1 MHNSTVRNEPGRGGR
16 VALAALSALALA
28 LALSARPGAAEDSAD
43 VYREFFGVIQTV
55 SGKEMF
61 VDNRMGDKLKF
72 SPADDVKVVDATG
85 NPERKK
91 EKWSDL
97 KKADWVTV
105 SWKMMD
111 KPRKAYIV
119 KVMPPKEEAGEFV
132 E

>member
-1 MHNSTVRNEPGRGGR
+1 MRRSFVRNKLGPGAWA
-16 VALAALSALALA
+16 ALAAAALALA
-28 LALSARPGAAEDSAD
+28 VPARPVAAEESAD
-43 VYREFFGVIQTV
+43 VYREFFGVVQNI

-72 SPADDVKVVDATG
+72 IPAEDVKVVDATP
-85 NPERKK
+85 NAERKK
-91 EKWSDL
+91 EKWGDL
-97 KKADWVTV
+97 KKNDWVNV

>member
-1 MHNSTVRNEPGRGGR
+1 MRKSLTRNALAAG
-16 VALAALSALALA
+16 ALAALAAGALALA
-28 LALSARPGAAEDSAD
+28 APARRSAAQEGAD
-43 VYREFFGVIQTV
+43 VYREFFGIVQAV
-55 SGKEMF
+55 SGKELL

-72 SPADDVKVVDATG
+72 VPADDVKVVDATG

-91 EKWSDL
+91 EKWGDL
-97 KKADWVTV
+97 KKSDWVNV

>member
-1 MHNSTVRNEPGRGGR
+1 MRNCFAEKGTRRVGGGA
-16 VALAALSALALA
+16 VLAALFALALA
-28 LALSARPGAAEDSAD
+28 WAIPAAPVAAQESGD
-43 VYREFFGVIQTV
+43 VYREFFGLVQSV
-55 SGKEMF
+55 SSKEMV

-72 SPADDVKVVDATG
+72 VPAEDPQIVDATSS
-85 NPERKK
+85 ERKK

-97 KKADWVTV
+97 KKNDWVTV

>member
-1 MHNSTVRNEPGRGGR
+1 MRTSFANQLALG
-16 VALAALSALALA
+16 ALATLAVGVLALA
-28 LALSARPGAAEDSAD
+28 VPARPGAAQEGAD
-43 VYREFFGVIQTV
+43 VYREFFGVVQSV
-55 SGKEMF
+55 SGRELL

-72 SPADDVKVVDATG
+72 VPAEDVQVVDATA

-91 EKWSDL
+91 EKWGDL
-97 KKADWVTV
+97 KKSDWVNV

-119 KVMPPKEEAGEFV
+119 KVMPPKEESGEFV

>member
-1 MHNSTVRNEPGRGGR
+1 MRNSLVRYEPAR
-16 VALAALSALALA
+16 VGPGALAALSALALA
-28 LALSARPGAAEDSAD
+28 LSAGPGAAQESSD
-43 VYREFFGVIQTV
+43 VYREFFGVVQTV

-72 SPADDVKVVDATG
+72 VPADEVTVVDATG

-91 EKWSDL
+91 EKWADL
-97 KKADWVTV
+97 KKNDWVNV

-119 KVMPPKEEAGEFV
+119 KVMPPKEEAGEF
-132 E
+132 EE

>member
-1 MHNSTVRNEPGRGGR
+1 MRKTFTRNGPALG
-16 VALAALSALALA
+16 ALAVLTAAAALALA
-28 LALSARPGAAEDSAD
+28 VVARPGATEESGD
-43 VYREFFGVIQTV
+43 VYREFFGLIQ
-55 SGKEMF
+55 SISSKEMF

-72 SPADDVKVVDATG
+72 APAEDVKVVDATA
-85 NPERKK
+85 NAERKK
-91 EKWSDL
+91 EKWGDL
-97 KKADWVTV
+97 KKSDWVNV